1 MEATQFLGESL
12 FHEAIEDLL
21 TDREVFRTVTVMYML
36 QAFYAEGLLRSTG
49 ILDGKSHEWVRDPAT
64 REHYFLNLEVFH
76 NYLRDKL
83 VFKLNS
89 ERSLPGFHGLDLM
102 CGMAGRPGK
111 VAGCPVEY
119 KKLLKAFNSAQDGFV
134 QNYIHGRR
142 RRDASLRGSEV
153 RSPEVK
159 SP

>member
-1 MEATQFLGESL
+1 MEATQFLAESM
-12 FHEAIEDLL
+12 FHEAIEELL
-21 TDREVFRTVTVMYML
+21 TDKHVFRTVTVMYML
-36 QAFYAEGLLRSTG
+36 QAFYAEGLVRSTG
-49 ILDGKSHEWVRDPAT
+49 VLEGKSHDWVRDPKT
-64 REHYFLNLEVFH
+64 HEHYFLNLEVFH
-76 NYLRDKL
+76 RYLRDKL

-89 ERSLPGFHGLDLM
+89 ERSKPGLHGLDLV

-134 QNYIHGRR
+134 DYYIHGRG
-142 RRDASLRGSEV
+142 RDARLRGSEV
-153 RSPEVK
+153 KSPELK